1 MTMKIPY
8 HFDFNGDS
16 PSVLPTL
23 PEWCT
28 YPLRYAR
35 TRLYYTRKSDE
46 ILSQQLNYAPFFIDV
61 LELKL
66 AVAGKVG
73 FRIDDRQLFLFF
85 MLHGGGSI
93 TTARGRPILY
103 LPDGTFLTKTYTT
116 GNYVFKAP
124 AGKHIA
130 LVISIRQDWLENQF
144 PLIFNK
150 LINPQP
156 YCLLPLH
163 RIDKAID
170 RWLTRIYT
178 YTKTRNRDLDW
189 HLRKYITF
197 ILEHYETRL
206 LTEPAIQ
213 IREYI
218 EQNFT
223 SPDLTTKNLCDYFCM
238 TDRTLR
244 NTFKRKYSESPHR
257 YITRLRMEMAEEL
270 MDQYGLAIRDIYE
283 KVGYTD
289 ERTYRYARDRYKK
302 PR

>member
-1 MTMKIPY
+1 MKIPY
-8 HFDFNGDS
+8 HFDFNGDN
-16 PSVLPTL
+16 PTILHTL
-23 PEWCT
+23 PDWCT
-28 YPLRYAR
+28 YPLLYAR
-35 TRLYYTRKSDE
+35 TRLYYTRRNDA

-66 AVAGKVG
+66 AVPGKVG

-85 MLHGGGSI
+85 MLRGGGRF
-93 TTARGRPILY
+93 TTARGRPL
-103 LPDGTFLTKTYTT
+103 LTMPEATFLTKTYTA
-116 GNYVFKAP
+116 GNYTFNAP

-130 LVISIRQDWLENQF
+130 LVICIRQDWLESHF

-156 YCLLPLH
+156 YSLLPLH
-163 RIDKAID
+163 RINKAID
-170 RWLTRIYT
+170 GWLTKIYT
-178 YTKTRNRDLDW
+178 YTKTGNRHLDW
-189 HLRKYITF
+189 HLLKYITF
-197 ILEHYETRL
+197 ILEHYEDRL

-223 SPDLTTKNLCDYFCM
+223 SPALTNSSLCVYFCM

-270 MDQYGLAIRDIYE
+270 MEQYGLPIRDIYE

-302 PR
+302 AL